1 MPGRG
6 SNNRKPFKTS
16 SMGAAPSQYAEE
28 VDGNQEEMCPICL
41 SRFKKKKTLDKCK
54 HSFCEDC
61 ISRALQVKKA
71 CPMCGCLYG
80 QLTGNQPD
88 GKMEIFRDPSLHLPG
103 YEKYGTIVIR
113 YTFPA
118 GIQGP
123 NHPNPG
129 VRYPGTTREAFL
141 PDSNKGNKVLKLFDK
156 AFAQRLTFTIGT
168 SVTTGRSNVITW
180 NDIHHRTNITGG
192 PQMFGYP
199 DPTYLQRVE
208 EELEAKGLT
217 AD

>member
-1 MPGRG
+1 MPGRR
-6 SNNRKPFKTS
+6 SNNKKHFPTS
-16 SMGAAPSQYAEE
+16 PMGAPASC
-28 VDGNQEEMCPICL
+28 NSQEEQCPICL
-41 SRFKKKKTLDKCK
+41 SGFKDKQTLEKCK
-54 HSFCEDC
+54 HSFCGDC

-71 CPMCGCLYG
+71 CPICGCLYG
-80 QLTGNQPD
+80 ELTGNQPD
-88 GKMEIFRDPSLHLPG
+88 GKMEFVRDASLHLPG
-103 YEKYGTIVIR
+103 YEQYGAIIIR
-113 YTFPA
+113 YTFQP

-123 NHPNPG
+123 KHPNPG

-141 PDSNKGNKVLKLFDK
+141 PDSPRGNKVLKLFEK
-156 AFAQRLTFTIGT
+156 AFNQRLTFTIGT

-180 NDIHHRTNITGG
+180 NDIHHKTNCTGG

-199 DPTYLQRVE
+199 DPTYLRRVE